1 MEEHYIPYFSA
12 NLVLSSGF
20 GLCENLLLIM
30 LKRDFMKRIKDQG
43 SKLGK
48 EFFILYLLGVGK
60 GLGLLGGW
68 GEKRREESRG
78 EREKG
83 ERKALF
89 ELLLMSLESFP
100 RYNPPLESGLYYVRK
115 QI

>member
-1 MEEHYIPYFSA
+1 
-12 NLVLSSGF
+12 
-20 GLCENLLLIM
+20 
-30 LKRDFMKRIKDQG
+30 MKRIKDQC

-48 EFFILYLLGVGK
+48 DYFILYY
-60 GLGLLGGW
+60 LGGCQGVR
-68 GEKRREESRG
+68 GERGERRGE

-100 RYNPPLESGLYYVRK
+100 RIQPSLGVWALLCSKPNIKGACGLVG
-115 QI
+115 I

>member
-1 MEEHYIPYFSA
+1 LP
-12 NLVLSSGF
+12 
-20 GLCENLLLIM
+20 
-30 LKRDFMKRIKDQG
+30 R
-43 SKLGK
+43 
-48 EFFILYLLGVGK
+48 
-60 GLGLLGGW
+60 GW
-68 GEKRREESRG
+68 GWGDGEGRGEERVE

-100 RYNPPLESGLYYVRK
+100 RYNPPLGCGLYYVRN